1 MRDHRA
7 FWTECTVLLTPCR
20 DYLRAEFLPQALS
33 MLSRMEVLLGKLLT
47 TTECC
52 WLHVYLQMACREGQY
67 SMSNSDL
74 DIDCI
79 THEKGAHER
88 TSGRML
94 RAILTLRAVFR
105 MTSTE
110 KLLMT
115 PDYFEVQMV
124 HVETVLKPIRFQHA
138 CSKKTSHS
146 PLHGSKDT
154 CLRLEKW

>member
-1 MRDHRA
+1 
-7 FWTECTVLLTPCR
+7 
-20 DYLRAEFLPQALS
+20 
-33 MLSRMEVLLGKLLT
+33 MLAPMEVLLGKPLT
-47 TTECC
+47 TTGCC
-52 WLHVYLQMACREGQY
+52 WLHAHLRMTYKKVRYIISSQTR
-67 SMSNSDL
+67 DI

-146 PLHGSKDT
+146 TLHGSKDT